1 MPGPKSLF
9 GKKTSFVPKKSAPAR
24 RSASLTSLNRLD
36 ESTYSAADLKGHLSA
51 DPESSSRGVVRLRLG
66 DSELAFDREEG
77 TWFLENSSGG
87 GGMTRGAVKELARLR
102 KQNVQLAEE
111 NNLLK
116 YKLEVMVDMLV
127 ASNADANAQSRDLQ
141 TLRKRS

>member
-77 TWFLENSSGG
+77 TWFLGKPG
-87 GGMTRGAVKELARLR
+87 DVPAVCPCHWTVLS
-102 KQNVQLAEE
+102 VWF
-111 NNLLK
+111 
-116 YKLEVMVDMLV
+116 
-127 ASNADANAQSRDLQ
+127 
-141 TLRKRS
+141 